1 MLAQDSLTGAL
12 YEVPE
17 YPLSGWGL
25 GESPYEGYGFAG
37 PGFGGIFDT
46 ILKGAKSLLGGGIP
60 GLPPIPGL
68 SNILGG
74 GGLPG
79 LPNLGNLLGPLRG
92 ILGGGGGAPGLP
104 GIPGLPNLGN
114 LLGPLRGILGGG
126 GGVPGLP
133 GIPGLPNLGNLLGPL
148 RGLFGGGG
156 GTPGPG
162 RPPWPIIG
170 PGGMAP
176 HLVPLWMR
184 PPLPYTGVGPRRMY
198 MRCSTWPAVPPVVA
212 HPLGPYGPAVPGAVP
227 GAPVPVPGVPAPVPW
242 GGGRRRHRGFR
253 RRR

>member
-1 MLAQDSLTGAL
+1 MLAQDTLTGAL
-12 YEVPE
+12 YEVPDSHL
-17 YPLSGWGL
+17 YGWGL
-25 GESPYEGYGFAG
+25 GEYPYDGYGFAG

-46 ILKGAKSLLGGGIP
+46 ILKGARSLLGGGIP
-60 GLPPIPGL
+60 GFPPIPGL
-68 SNILGG
+68 SNILGGRGGG

-126 GGVPGLP
+126 GGLP
-133 GIPGLPNLGNLLGPL
+133 GIPGLPGLPNLGGLLGPL
-148 RGLFGGGG
+148 RGLFGGVGA
-156 GTPGPG
+156 PQPVH
-162 RPPWPIIG
+162 PIF
-170 PGGMAP
+170 
-176 HLVPLWMR
+176 MR

-198 MRCSTWPAVPPVVA
+198 MRCSMWPGVAPAAV
-212 HPLGPYGPAVPGAVP
+212 HPLGPYGPAVPVPGAPGPAP
-227 GAPVPVPGVPAPVPW
+227 GAPVPGPW
-242 GGGRRRHRGFR
+242 GGGGRRLRHRGLHR